1 MSNENRFKQ
10 SMAVL
15 VSVYNNNLTPEMIQ
29 IYWQVLGGC
38 NPDHLDRAVKAHIAD
53 SQEGKWFPKPAHL
66 IGYIAGYVASDKN
79 RQAIENPPARLER
92 YKPSE
97 AGKIRIREMIEGL
110 KK

>member
-15 VSVYNNNLTPEMIQ
+15 VSVYQNVLQPETIA
-29 IYWQVLGGC
+29 IYWDALGRF
-38 NPDHLDRAVKAHIAD
+38 NPDHLDKAVKAHIAD
-53 SQEGKWFPKPAHL
+53 TKEGKWFPKPAHL

-97 AGKIRIREMIEGL
+97 ADKIRIREMIEGL